1 VGTTA
6 AKEFGQHH
14 FALPAGRDNTAMQTT
29 ATARMTRTTSRREYG
44 WFWLVQV
51 AAVVETGLLV
61 AAGAYL
67 RDAEA
72 LTLAVVVLLTL
83 GWILLRPGRIIPVLV
98 RALVFVDVA
107 FWMAPAALSNALNHE
122 SLGSILLP
130 GTMATTAIVG
140 LVATAGFIVS
150 RGNIAAGRGVA
161 RGLAAI
167 AIAVVLL
174 IAGVA
179 AVTGSGNNS
188 ARAGDLVISATN
200 ARYSTTTLRADHGTV
215 TVDFTNNDLFWHTF
229 TVPGLNVDIQ
239 APVKGHRRVSFNA
252 APGTYEFFCAVPGH
266 KQIGMRGTLVIR

>member
-1 VGTTA
+1 META
-6 AKEFGQHH
+6 V
-14 FALPAGRDNTAMQTT
+14 
-29 ATARMTRTTSRREYG
+29 TARMTRTAPRREYG

-83 GWILLRPGRIIPVLV
+83 GWILLRPGRAIPVAV
-98 RALVFVDVA
+98 RGLVFVDVA
-107 FWMAPAALSNALNHE
+107 IWMVPAALSNALNHE

-130 GTMATTAIVG
+130 GAMGTTAIVG
-140 LVATAGFIVS
+140 LVATAGFLLS
-150 RGNIAAGRGVA
+150 RGKMAAGRGVA
-161 RGLAAI
+161 RGLAA
-167 AIAVVLL
+167 AAFAVVLL

-188 ARAGDLVISATN
+188 ARAGDLVIAATN
-200 ARYSTTTLRADHGTV
+200 ARFSTTTLSGDQGTV

-239 APVKGHRRVSFNA
+239 APVKGHRRVSFTA
-252 APGTYEFFCAVPGH
+252 APGSYEFFCAIPGH
-266 KQIGMRGTLVIR
+266 KQIGMRGTLVIQ